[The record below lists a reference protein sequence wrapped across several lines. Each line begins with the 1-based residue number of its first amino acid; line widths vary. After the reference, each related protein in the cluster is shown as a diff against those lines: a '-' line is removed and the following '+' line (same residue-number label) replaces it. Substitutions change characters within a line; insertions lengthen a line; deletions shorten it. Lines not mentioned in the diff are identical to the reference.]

1 MHVSTSA
8 NILRCRHSYNSAIF
22 LENQFQ
28 PTGYFNLASMIL
40 SSHEHYVLH
49 DLEKI
54 SNSHEHYV
62 IHDLE
67 VTPPLKNAESP
78 FSSFPL
84 ILVSIKGKDI
94 FPSINNLN
102 EAL

>member
-40 SSHEHYVLH
+40 S
-49 DLEKI
+49 
-54 SNSHEHYV
+54 SHEHYV